1 MKKIATKLMIS
12 VLSVALALIALGT
25 STFAWF
31 SMNTTVTANGMELT
45 ATTPVNLLIKNSASG
60 TYANI
65 ATADEDFGES
75 KLYPSSTAD
84 GKTRFNAIVNSGNY
98 INNGEGGVAEDDTKF
113 QISSD
118 QTGSEVIEITN
129 SSNGYWATYTFAL
142 HLSEP
147 QETPEDV
154 YLSTLK
160 FYTKYTSDGTET
172 SDGTAYSYVDGIFT
186 AIDNGETIPSG
197 NYYKMNGIANAARCA
212 LYTGA
217 TEGSLTT
224 LVGIYSNV
232 ADNTTKPVT
241 TAITENETLYSTIKA
256 SNNTVVASEVA
267 SDSHTFQVNGEDVFV
282 TLVVWIE
289 GQDADCI
296 NANAGQTFKIEVAFK
311 TII

>member
-1 MKKIATKLMIS
+1 
-12 VLSVALALIALGT
+12 
-25 STFAWF
+25 
-31 SMNTTVTANGMELT
+31 
-45 ATTPVNLLIKNSASG
+45 
-60 TYANI
+60 
-65 ATADEDFGES
+65 
-75 KLYPSSTAD
+75 
-84 GKTRFNAIVNSGNY
+84 
-98 INNGEGGVAEDDTKF
+98 
-113 QISSD
+113 
-118 QTGSEVIEITN
+118 
-129 SSNGYWATYTFAL
+129 
-142 HLSEP
+142 
-147 QETPEDV
+147 
-154 YLSTLK
+154 
-160 FYTKYTSDGTET
+160 
-172 SDGTAYSYVDGIFT
+172 
-186 AIDNGETIPSG
+186 
-197 NYYKMNGIANAARCA
+197 MNGIANAARCA